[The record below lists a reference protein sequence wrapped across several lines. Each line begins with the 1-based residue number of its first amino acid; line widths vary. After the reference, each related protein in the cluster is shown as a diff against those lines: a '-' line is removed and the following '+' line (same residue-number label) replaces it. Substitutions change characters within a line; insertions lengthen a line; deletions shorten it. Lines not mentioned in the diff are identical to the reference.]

1 MADRNQAALL
11 NDIVHVNGA
20 KVAYTSAGS
29 RGTPVVLV
37 HGGASDRTDW
47 TETIPILAASH
58 RVFAPDLIGFGESSR
73 LDINYTMRDFSD
85 FLSGFMDA
93 VGIESAFMVGHSL
106 GGRACLELA
115 REAPERVSKM
125 LLVAPLGFGRLSL
138 PGFVLS
144 TAAWAL
150 FKAIRRPLPYP
161 SLDIELQEN
170 DLAGFQRVNAPAL
183 ILWGRRDLY
192 FSPKC
197 GRRAAEAIPN
207 SRLRLFGRSGH
218 SPHRSEPAAFNEAAL
233 EFFLPVQSARNQARN

>member
-1 MADRNQAALL
+1 
-11 NDIVHVNGA
+11 
-20 KVAYTSAGS
+20 
-29 RGTPVVLV
+29 
-37 HGGASDRTDW
+37 
-47 TETIPILAASH
+47 
-58 RVFAPDLIGFGESSR
+58 
-73 LDINYTMRDFSD
+73 
-85 FLSGFMDA
+85 
-93 VGIESAFMVGHSL
+93 
-106 GGRACLELA
+106 
-115 REAPERVSKM
+115 M

-233 EFFLPVQSARNQARN
+233 EFFLPVQPARNQARN